1 MNSLIGAKRRH
12 AAMALDA
19 SSPSYAEFG
28 LFDRPAVA
36 SIHPSSSLSTVANA
50 VAGTPSF
57 RRRLRERSSRST
69 FLNAPN
75 PPNASAQPPGGSALD
90 AMDVEDEQGGRERKR
105 VARR

>member
-1 MNSLIGAKRRH
+1 MT
-12 AAMALDA
+12 LDA
-19 SSPSYAEFG
+19 SSPSYAELG
-28 LFDRPAVA
+28 IFDRPAVA
-36 SIHPSSSLSTVANA
+36 SITPSSSLSTVANA

-69 FLNAPN
+69 FLNPLN
-75 PPNASAQPPGGSALD
+75 SPNASAQPPGGSVID

>member
-19 SSPSYAEFG
+19 SSPPYAEFG

-36 SIHPSSSLSTVANA
+36 SITPSSTLSTVANS
-50 VAGTPSF
+50 GTPSF

-75 PPNASAQPPGGSALD
+75 PPNASAQPPGGPALD